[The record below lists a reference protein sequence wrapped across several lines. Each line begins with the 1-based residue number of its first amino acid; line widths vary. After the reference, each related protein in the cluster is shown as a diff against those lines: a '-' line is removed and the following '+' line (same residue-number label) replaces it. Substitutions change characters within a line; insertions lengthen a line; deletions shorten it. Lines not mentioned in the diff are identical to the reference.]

1 MMAVMTIHMLFR
13 KNHKS
18 ILALV
23 ILIAYLC
30 FVVRFTKDPR
40 GLVIFVG
47 LAVLA
52 LILFSRGP
60 GVMICRSNPE
70 NTGNDENVIDTL

>member
-1 MMAVMTIHMLFR
+1 MMAGMTNHMLFR
-13 KNHKS
+13 KQHKS

-40 GLVIFVG
+40 SLVIFVG

-52 LILFSRGP
+52 LIFFFPWPRRDDMSKQPRKHGKRRKR
-60 GVMICRSNPE
+60 I
-70 NTGNDENVIDTL
+70 

>member
-1 MMAVMTIHMLFR
+1 MAGMTIHTLFR
-13 KNHKS
+13 KHDKS

-30 FVVRFTKDPR
+30 FVVRFTRDPR
-40 GLVIFVG
+40 SLVVFVG

-52 LILFSRGP
+52 IIFFFPWPRHDDMSKHP
-60 GVMICRSNPE
+60 GKHRKRRKHI
-70 NTGNDENVIDTL
+70 